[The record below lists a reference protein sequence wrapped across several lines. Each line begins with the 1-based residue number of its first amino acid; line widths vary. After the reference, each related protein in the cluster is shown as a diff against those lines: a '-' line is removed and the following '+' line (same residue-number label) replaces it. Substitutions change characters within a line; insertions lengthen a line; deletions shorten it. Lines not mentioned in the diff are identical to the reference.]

1 MHRMN
6 RGFLVGAV
14 APVLAISLS
23 AFFGCFQRSIEVK
36 FDDLPALSQ
45 YDEDHPVSVVDQ
57 GEQVNV
63 EPRFDPELH
72 LVLKKRSRT
81 IAAGLEHLN
90 VEDGKIHLAKAHVL
104 HALKSYRDL
113 TLSPS
118 EIRSI
123 KLCLSGHVPLEWDPE
138 WGLVFW
144 LLGPG
149 GYLGM
154 GAQWYAT
161 DWLSLDAGTS
171 WVVDTAGH
179 NGIGGFVGFRFFPVS
194 LRVKPYI
201 GASTSGF
208 VFFKSTDI
216 LSATVAGRV
225 GIDIEFYNNRMLFRW
240 ELNVQYFLNESGWP
254 VEHMEKEGQ
263 SFSGFLPWTGLAVIV
278 ML

>member
-1 MHRMN
+1 MHRMH

-14 APVLAISLS
+14 VSFLVISLPGLS
-23 AFFGCFQRSIEVK
+23 GCFKRSIEVK
-36 FDDLPALSQ
+36 FDDLPALSH

-57 GEQVNV
+57 GEQVIV

-72 LVLKKRSRT
+72 FVLKKRSRT
-81 IAAGLEHLN
+81 IAADLEHLK
-90 VEDGKIHLAKAHVL
+90 VDDGKIRLKKAHVL
-104 HALKSYRDL
+104 LALKSYRDI
-113 TLSPS
+113 TLSPAD
-118 EIRSI
+118 IRSI
-123 KLCLSGHVPLEWDPE
+123 KLSLSGHVPPGWDPK

-161 DWLSLDAGTS
+161 DWVSLDAGTS
-171 WVVDTAGH
+171 WVLDTAGYD
-179 NGIGGFVGFRFFPVS
+179 GIGGFVGFRFLPVS

-208 VFFKSTDI
+208 VFFKSTNNI
-216 LSATVAGRV
+216 SATVAGRV
-225 GIDIEFYNNRMLFRW
+225 GVDIEFYNNRMLFRW
-240 ELNVQYFLNESGWP
+240 ELNVQYFLNKSGWP
-254 VEHMEKEGQ
+254 VEHMEKEGN
-263 SFSGFLPWTGLAVIV
+263 SFSGYLPWTGFAVIV